1 LTEKFAYEKRV
12 KENKLKVAMM
22 QVRHHCNILLHHFF
36 GFRLLC
42 VFITAPNQAKRSNAE
57 IVEQIEKSAVQKHV
71 QERKR
76 KRENESGV
84 ATSAPV
90 REESELEKSKRSFR
104 QQHAIGQDYGEQL
117 FKATPKL
124 ISKVFGT
131 NKD

>member
-1 LTEKFAYEKRV
+1 MRFAYP
-12 KENKLKVAMM
+12 
-22 QVRHHCNILLHHFF
+22 
-36 GFRLLC
+36 
-42 VFITAPNQAKRSNAE
+42 VFSPKQAKRSNAE

-84 ATSAPV
+84 STSAPV

-117 FKATPKL
+117 FKAPPKL

-131 NKD
+131 NKN